1 MKTMEAIR
9 KVLDANGGYQTVKKL
24 SKELDAE
31 TRRELGIKR
40 RDTTLV
46 IMEKLEAAMDGS
58 FVFVRK
64 GRSIYIME
72 PTTPA
77 ELVVRVIAS
86 GKEIDYRSLPL
97 TKAEFEQT
105 LEELTM
111 TEESKG
117 DRTEESFL
125 EAVKELESDRK
136 YVSIWKIRRK
146 LNWTRDEFDG
156 MVRKLRDERTIELH
170 TLDASTMTPDKVSD
184 SFVDENGFRKG
195 SLTLR
200 VA

>member
-1 MKTMEAIR
+1 MKTMGAIR

-31 TRRELGIKR
+31 TLRELGIKS
-40 RDTTLV
+40 RDTGLE
-46 IMEKLEAAMDGS
+46 MQKKLEAAMEGS

-72 PTTPA
+72 STTPA
-77 ELVVRVIAS
+77 ELVVRAIAS
-86 GKEIDYRSLPL
+86 GKEINYRRLPL